1 MKTVNDGKSVN
12 PFFGSWFA
20 MEGKSE
26 TGYFLGCEA
35 IKELEKEYDLQ
46 EIALLEDVDT
56 CFKSIL
62 ERMKKTD

>member
-1 MKTVNDGKSVN
+1 MVCNGGQKRNRVL
-12 PFFGSWFA
+12 P
-20 MEGKSE
+20 
-26 TGYFLGCEA
+26 GCEA

>member
-1 MKTVNDGKSVN
+1 
-12 PFFGSWFA
+12 

-35 IKELEKEYDLQ
+35 IKELEKEYGLQ

-56 CFKSIL
+56 HFKSIL